1 MGQKIPIRFQTER
14 LLFQIEAHC
23 FNFFSTMIYGP
34 AVVKHTAH
42 TVQSVAL
49 VTIGFY
55 VKWLQTK

>member
-23 FNFFSTMIYGP
+23 FNFSTMIYGP
-34 AVVKHTAH
+34 AVVKRTAH